1 MSNTVQCLLNL
12 NTKVMKDKLTN
23 EMIKDLANRLG
34 IEPALLKAV
43 QIVEAAGRD
52 GFLSDGRPQILFE
65 GHIMYKEFHKKFP
78 DRDLDYLC
86 KRFSTVFYPKW
97 DKSKYFGGLGEY
109 KRLELAKEIDEECAL
124 KATSWGMFQ
133 IMGFNHNLCGC
144 KDVFD
149 FVHKMSESHEK
160 QLELMYYFM
169 NNSGCLKELKEK
181 DWAGFAKKYN
191 GPGYAQNAYDQKLRN
206 AYENFKNKL

>member
-1 MSNTVQCLLNL
+1 
-12 NTKVMKDKLTN
+12 MKDKLTN

-43 QIVEAAGRD
+43 QIVEAAGKD
-52 GFLSDGRPQILFE
+52 GFLSDGKPQILFE

-86 KRFSTVFYPKW
+86 KRFSMVFYPKW

-206 AYENFKNKL
+206 AYENFKNKI

>member
-1 MSNTVQCLLNL
+1 ME
-12 NTKVMKDKLTN
+12 DKLTN

-86 KRFSTVFYPKW
+86 KRFSMVFYPKW
-97 DKSKYFGGLGEY
+97 DKSKYFGGLREY

>member
-1 MSNTVQCLLNL
+1 
-12 NTKVMKDKLTN
+12 MKDKLTN
-23 EMIKDLANRLG
+23 EMIKNLANRLG

-52 GFLSDGRPQILFE
+52 GFLADSRPQILFE

-86 KRFSTVFYPKW
+86 KRFSMVFYPKW

>member
-1 MSNTVQCLLNL
+1 
-12 NTKVMKDKLTN
+12 MKNGLTN
-23 EMIKDLANRLG
+23 EMIKNLANRLG

-86 KRFSTVFYPKW
+86 KRFSMVFYPKW

>member
-1 MSNTVQCLLNL
+1 
-12 NTKVMKDKLTN
+12 MKDILTN

-86 KRFSTVFYPKW
+86 KRFSMVFYPKW

>member
-1 MSNTVQCLLNL
+1 
-12 NTKVMKDKLTN
+12 MKDKLTN
-23 EMIKDLANRLG
+23 EMIKNLANRLG

-43 QIVEAAGRD
+43 QIVEAADRD

-78 DRDLDYLC
+78 DRDLAYLC
-86 KRFSTVFYPKW
+86 KKFSMVFYPKW

>member
-1 MSNTVQCLLNL
+1 
-12 NTKVMKDKLTN
+12 MKDKLTN

-78 DRDLDYLC
+78 DRDLAYLC
-86 KRFSTVFYPKW
+86 KKFSMVFYPKW

-144 KDVFD
+144 KDVFE
-149 FVHKMSESHEK
+149 FVHKVSESHEK

>member
-1 MSNTVQCLLNL
+1 
-12 NTKVMKDKLTN
+12 MKNGLTN

-52 GFLSDGRPQILFE
+52 GFLADGRPQILFE

-86 KRFSTVFYPKW
+86 KRFSMVFYPKW

>member
-1 MSNTVQCLLNL
+1 
-12 NTKVMKDKLTN
+12 MKDKLTN

-78 DRDLDYLC
+78 DRDLAYLG
-86 KRFSTVFYPKW
+86 KKFSMVFYPKW

>member
-1 MSNTVQCLLNL
+1 
-12 NTKVMKDKLTN
+12 MKDKLTN

-52 GFLSDGRPQILFE
+52 GFLSNGRPQILFE

-86 KRFSTVFYPKW
+86 KRFSMVFYPKW

-206 AYENFKNKL
+206 AYENFKNKI

>member
-1 MSNTVQCLLNL
+1 MFIELK

-206 AYENFKNKL
+206 AYENFKNKI

>member
-1 MSNTVQCLLNL
+1 
-12 NTKVMKDKLTN
+12 MKDKLTN

-78 DRDLDYLC
+78 DRDLAAYLC
-86 KRFSTVFYPKW
+86 KKFSMVFYPKW

>member
-1 MSNTVQCLLNL
+1 
-12 NTKVMKDKLTN
+12 MKDKLTN

-78 DRDLDYLC
+78 DRDLAYLC
-86 KRFSTVFYPKW
+86 KKFSMVFYPKW

-109 KRLELAKEIDEECAL
+109 KRLELAKEIDKECAL

-144 KDVFD
+144 KDVLD

>member
-1 MSNTVQCLLNL
+1 
-12 NTKVMKDKLTN
+12 MKDKLTN

-43 QIVEAAGRD
+43 QLVEAAGRD

-78 DRDLDYLC
+78 DRDLDYFC
-86 KRFSTVFYPKW
+86 KRFSMVFYPKW

>member
-1 MSNTVQCLLNL
+1 
-12 NTKVMKDKLTN
+12 MKDKLTN

-43 QIVEAAGRD
+43 QLVEAAGRD
-52 GFLSDGRPQILFE
+52 GFLADGRPQILFE

-86 KRFSTVFYPKW
+86 KRFSMVFYPKW

-109 KRLELAKEIDEECAL
+109 KRLELAEEIDEECAL

>member
-1 MSNTVQCLLNL
+1 
-12 NTKVMKDKLTN
+12 MKDKLTN

-52 GFLSDGRPQILFE
+52 GFLSDSRPQILFE

-86 KRFSTVFYPKW
+86 KRFSMVFYPKW

>member
-1 MSNTVQCLLNL
+1 
-12 NTKVMKDKLTN
+12 MKNGLTN

-109 KRLELAKEIDEECAL
+109 KRLKLAKEIDEECAL

>member
-1 MSNTVQCLLNL
+1 
-12 NTKVMKDKLTN
+12 MKDKLTN

-97 DKSKYFGGLGEY
+97 NKSKYFGGLEEY
-109 KRLELAKEIDEECAL
+109 KRLKLAKEIDEECAL

-133 IMGFNHNLCGC
+133 ICGFNHNLCGC

-191 GPGYAQNAYDQKLRN
+191 GPRYAQNAYDQKLRN

>member
-1 MSNTVQCLLNL
+1 
-12 NTKVMKDKLTN
+12 MKDKLTN

-43 QIVEAAGRD
+43 QLVEAAGRD
-52 GFLSDGRPQILFE
+52 GFLANGRPQILFE

-86 KRFSTVFYPKW
+86 KRFSMVFYPKW

>member
-1 MSNTVQCLLNL
+1 
-12 NTKVMKDKLTN
+12 MKDKLTN

-43 QIVEAAGRD
+43 QLVEAAGRD
-52 GFLSDGRPQILFE
+52 GFLADGRPQILFE

-86 KRFSTVFYPKW
+86 KGFSTVFYPKW

-149 FVHKMSESHEK
+149 FIHKMSESHEK